1 MTGQRKKTS
10 MGSTRKFTVFW
21 PIIFISPFVICFL
34 LFNIYPILYTF
45 FASFHKW
52 DGISQKVFIGI
63 DNYKT
68 IWIEDKNFR
77 KSVFCTVR
85 IILCAFPIAIL
96 LGMVLAAFLSNL
108 KKGRQVAQTIN
119 FLPYITTPVAIG
131 LIFSFLFDWSSGI
144 VNKILM
150 ALGII
155 DEGLNWLG
163 DAKLAYLV
171 VAFMIIWK
179 SSGYF
184 MAIYLAGI
192 TSISEDIFEAAKVDG
207 ANAFVT
213 FWKITV
219 PLLKPI
225 TIFVVITSLISG
237 LQLFDEPSLLF
248 TGSGTGSRVVGG
260 PERSCLSIV
269 WNFYDVSFQTTSRLG
284 YGSAIAITLFIIIVI
299 FAMFGMRFMQGA
311 SEEDL

>member
-1 MTGQRKKTS
+1 MTGRTKKS
-10 MGSTRKFTVFW
+10 YLGGSRKFTVFW
-21 PIIFISPFVICFL
+21 PIVFIAPFIICFL
-34 LFNIYPILYTF
+34 LFNIYPILYTLF
-45 FASFHKW
+45 TSFYKW
-52 DGISQKVFIGI
+52 DGIGEKVFVGMG
-63 DNYKT
+63 NYKR
-68 IWIEDKNFR
+68 IWLEDENFR

-85 IILCAFPIAIL
+85 IILCAFPVSIL
-96 LGMVLAAFLSNL
+96 LGLIMAAFLSNM
-108 KKGRQVAQTIN
+108 KKGSHVAQTIN

-131 LIFSFLFDWSSGI
+131 LIFAFLFDWSSGI
-144 VNKILM
+144 INKILISIG
-150 ALGII
+150 LI
-155 DEGLNWLG
+155 DKGMNWLG
-163 DAKLAYLV
+163 NPKLAYLV
-171 VAFMIIWK
+171 VAIMIIWK
-179 SSGYF
+179 STGYF

-213 FWKITV
+213 FWRITV
-219 PLLKPI
+219 PLLKSI
-225 TIFVVITSLISG
+225 TVFIVITSLISG

-299 FAMFGMRFMQGA
+299 FAMTGIKLMNGL
-311 SEEDL
+311 EED

>member
-1 MTGQRKKTS
+1 MFVG
-10 MGSTRKFTVFW
+10 MG
-21 PIIFISPFVICFL
+21 
-34 LFNIYPILYTF
+34 
-45 FASFHKW
+45 
-52 DGISQKVFIGI
+52 
-63 DNYKT
+63 NYKR
-68 IWIEDKNFR
+68 IWLEDENFR

-85 IILCAFPIAIL
+85 IILCAFPVSIL
-96 LGMVLAAFLSNL
+96 LGLIMAAFLSNM
-108 KKGRQVAQTIN
+108 KKGSHVAQTIN

-131 LIFSFLFDWSSGI
+131 LIFAFLFDWSSGI
-144 VNKILM
+144 INKILISIG
-150 ALGII
+150 LI
-155 DEGLNWLG
+155 DKGMNWLG
-163 DAKLAYLV
+163 NPKLAYLV
-171 VAFMIIWK
+171 VAIMIIWK
-179 SSGYF
+179 STGYF

-213 FWKITV
+213 FWRITV
-219 PLLKPI
+219 PLLKSI
-225 TIFVVITSLISG
+225 TVFIVITSLISG

-299 FAMFGMRFMQGA
+299 FAMTGIKLMNGL
-311 SEEDL
+311 EED